1 MNLKRVLELM
11 QNHQNIA
18 MEHKMTLSSN
28 AQSANMQINKSLSL
42 LFTIHLFKC
51 LLNLLEFNF
60 LIKIIK
66 LKYGVKIAKSFTQFQ
81 QISFHKIIDSIM
93 ELLLLIMICICLI
106 NFIPIK
112 LDILNLHKT
121 KDLAIKMFLIRIMKI
136 KQKIQLYYY

>member
-18 MEHKMTLSSN
+18 TEHKMTQFLN
-28 AQSANMQINKSLSL
+28 AQSANMQINQSQSL

-66 LKYGVKIAKSFTQFQ
+66 LKYGVKITKSSTQFQ
-81 QISFHKIIDSIM
+81 QIQFHKIIDSIM

-112 LDILNLHKT
+112 LDILNLHKI